1 MFSWCGWQCSQVKKK
16 ITETTERTICNISTA
31 NNIQEIS
38 ELLDIVNIPTDLRS
52 EITDLLKNAMYSQT
66 KLDNDLDIV
75 NTTLRKIQNIL
86 CIPR

>member
-1 MFSWCGWQCSQVKKK
+1 
-16 ITETTERTICNISTA
+16 
-31 NNIQEIS
+31 
-38 ELLDIVNIPTDLRS
+38 
-52 EITDLLKNAMYSQT
+52 MYSQT